1 MTRSEFGS
9 VAFELK
15 TVAEFA
21 PADFSERFVALRM
34 SSGSNV
40 SGHFLQTIPKF
51 SALLVMLDL
60 RHTGERI
67 CTPT

>member
-40 SGHFLQTIPKF
+40 SGISSRRYRSSVL
-51 SALLVMLDL
+51 SL
-60 RHTGERI
+60 
-67 CTPT
+67 